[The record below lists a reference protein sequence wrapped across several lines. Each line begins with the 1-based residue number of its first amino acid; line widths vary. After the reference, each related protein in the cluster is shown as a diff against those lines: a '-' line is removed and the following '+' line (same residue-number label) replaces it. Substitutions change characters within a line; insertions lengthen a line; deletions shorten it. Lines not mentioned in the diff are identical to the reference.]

1 MTGVQTCALPISANQ
16 PDAANEAEAVE
27 IEKLVYGGA
36 GLARRDGQV
45 LLAPYVLP
53 GERVKLEP
61 VKRGPEAR
69 VVERLT
75 DSPERIAAPCP
86 YFGQCGGCQYQ
97 HAQYAAQ
104 LQWKVGILK
113 EQFARVGKFEFPGEI
128 QVVSGPEYGYR
139 NRSQFQMVEGRIG
152 YFEEGSH
159 HLVPVKDCAITSPTI
174 IDALKKLRNIFPVFI
189 KRFEFFTN
197 GTEVQL
203 NVLDTEKPIAKRFFE
218 ACAEIVPGIL
228 SPALDY
234 TVGEDVFRVAH
245 GSFFQVNRFLIDK
258 MLEVSLAGVK
268 GGELAFDLY
277 CGVGLFTLPLARKF
291 ERVTG
296 VELGT
301 SATRDLETNLER
313 AQVKNVKGIK
323 NLAESWLAGV
333 TETPDFVLADPPRAG
348 LGKQAVAE
356 LVRLKARELVLVS
369 CDPATLARDLAG
381 LKAGGFDVHE
391 VTLIDLFPQTY
402 HLETIVRLR
411 HAG

>member
-1 MTGVQTCALPISANQ
+1 MTEEVEVAGNVPENT
-16 PDAANEAEAVE
+16 AVE

-36 GLARRDGQV
+36 GLARRAGQV

-53 GERVKLEP
+53 GERVLLEAA
-61 VKRGPEAR
+61 RGVQAR

-75 DSPERIAAPCP
+75 DSPQRVAAPCP

-104 LQWKVGILK
+104 LQWKVDILR
-113 EQFARVGKFEFPGEI
+113 EQFQRVGKFEFPGEI
-128 QVVSGPEYGYR
+128 EIVSGPEYGYR

-152 YFEEGSH
+152 YFEEGTH
-159 HLVPVKDCAITSPTI
+159 DLVPVKECAISSPKI
-174 IDALKKLRNIFPVFI
+174 VESLKKLRNLFPGFVR
-189 KRFEFFTN
+189 RFELFTN
-197 GTEVQL
+197 ETQVQL
-203 NVLDTEKPIAKRFFE
+203 NVLDTERPIAKRFFE
-218 ACAEIVPGIL
+218 ACAEHVDGIL

-234 TVGEDVFRVAH
+234 TVGDDIFRVSH
-245 GSFFQVNRFLIDK
+245 GSFFQVNRFLIEK
-258 MLEVSLAGVK
+258 MLNASLTDVT

-277 CGVGLFTLPLARKF
+277 CGVGLFTLPLARRFTK
-291 ERVTG
+291 VTA

-301 SATRDLETNLER
+301 SATRDLEFNLER
-313 AQVKNVKGIK
+313 SKITNVRAIK

-356 LVRLKARELVLVS
+356 LNRLKARELVVVA

-381 LKAGGFDVHE
+381 LKAGGFEIVSA
-391 VTLIDLFPQTY
+391 TLIDLFPQTY

-411 HAG
+411 HPG